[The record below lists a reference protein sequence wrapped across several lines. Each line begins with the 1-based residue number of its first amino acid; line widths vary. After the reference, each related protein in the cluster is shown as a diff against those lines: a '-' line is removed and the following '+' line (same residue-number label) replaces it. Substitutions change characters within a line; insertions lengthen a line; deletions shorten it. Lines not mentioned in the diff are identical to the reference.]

1 MPTKWLDFAAIKRQV
16 PIREVL
22 ARYGYL
28 SGLTEKKQ
36 GTLVGPCP
44 IHGGKSPTS
53 FHVNT
58 EKNIWNCFS
67 NCGGGNVL
75 DLVMKIEG
83 TDNVRAA
90 GEKLASWF
98 NLVFEREPRG
108 KRKKPSE
115 PEDVASAA
123 HPKPAASS
131 EVNPPL
137 ERSLLSRVQASL
149 NQDHP
154 YLFERGLTV
163 ATIKHFGLGVASR
176 GFLRGCCGIPIAR
189 EDGEIVAFA
198 GRIIDPERAKEGK
211 YKLPSGFHKSHLLF
225 NLNNAKEHADDG
237 LIAVEGF
244 FDAMLLHQAGYPNVV
259 ALMGSTL
266 SEQQE
271 ELLVAY
277 TDRLALMFDGDA
289 AGAKC
294 LREFYGKLRQR
305 LYLKEIRLER
315 GEQPDS
321 LSEDRILELLGER
334 P

>member
-1 MPTKWLDFAAIKRQV
+1 MPTKWLDFTAIKREV

-28 SGLTEKKQ
+28 AGLTEKKQ
-36 GTLVGPCP
+36 DTLVGPCP
-44 IHGGKSPTS
+44 IHGGKNATS

-58 EKNIWNCFS
+58 TKNIWNCFS

-75 DLVMKIEG
+75 DLVMKVEGIEI
-83 TDNVRAA
+83 RAA

-108 KRKKPSE
+108 KTVKKSSQ
-115 PEDVASAA
+115 PEGVASAA
-123 HPKPAASS
+123 QPKPAASP

-149 NQDHP
+149 NQDHA

-163 ATIKHFGLGVASR
+163 ATIKDFGIGVASR

-189 EDGEIVAFA
+189 EDGEIIAFA
-198 GRIIDPERAKEGK
+198 GRIIDPELAKEGK
-211 YKLPSGFHKSHLLF
+211 YKLPSGFQKSHVVF
-225 NLNNAKEHADDG
+225 NLNRAKEHADVG
-237 LIAVEGF
+237 LIVVEGF
-244 FDAMLLHQAGYPNVV
+244 FDAMKVHQAGYPNVV

-277 TDRLALMFDGDA
+277 ADRLALMFDGDD
-289 AGAKC
+289 AGSKC
-294 LREFYGKLRQR
+294 LREFYGKLRQK

-321 LSEDRILELLGER
+321 LSEERIRELLGAE